1 MDDEQLEASWLRPHI
16 DPPTQTP
23 AEAPNLLPAVL
34 PEPVKNEVAVA
45 VLVPAVVDV
54 AVGVVVPISAPPDGV
69 WLPSDAAR
77 VAIEMLR
84 RKTRIRRMHIIT
96 VGECGYHATG
106 KLAAQGIR
114 ASAKEGLN

>member
-23 AEAPNLLPAVL
+23 AEPPELLPVVL

-77 VAIEMLR
+77 VAIEMPR
-84 RKTRIRRMHIIT
+84 RKRRIRRMHIIT
-96 VGECGYHATG
+96 VGEGEYHATG
-106 KLAAQGIR
+106 KLATQDTR
-114 ASAKEGLN
+114 SPAKEELN